1 MKLSMEVNSLR
12 RCCLISSK
20 AEVSSCSVAI
30 LDKEK
35 ENLDKESWKLKF
47 KVRSV
52 EWNGGECGFGWSIY
66 ICIYKRKRRL
76 RLEELGKL
84 GKFGVKLES
93 KSSCSCSDS
102 NMVWA
107 AWNGILA
114 KTSVPGNIIQV
125 RSFESWLPH
134 VGHTSFTKGLDSG
147 PAISFIIDSKG
158 DGTLVLVVRA
168 IFLRDVSASLFP
180 FLTLS
185 FSTSWC
191 RAKRRCSASVSSS
204 IKLCMVSSILEYSIR
219 LPT

>member
-84 GKFGVKLES
+84 GKFGVKA
-93 KSSCSCSDS
+93 K
-102 NMVWA
+102 VW
-107 AWNGILA
+107 
-114 KTSVPGNIIQV
+114 
-125 RSFESWLPH
+125 PH
-134 VGHTSFTKGLDSG
+134 LGFQIG
-147 PAISFIIDSKG
+147 
-158 DGTLVLVVRA
+158 RA
-168 IFLRDVSASLFP
+168 HV
-180 FLTLS
+180 
-185 FSTSWC
+185 
-191 RAKRRCSASVSSS
+191 
-204 IKLCMVSSILEYSIR
+204 
-219 LPT
+219 